1 MPRLKIGAALAVG
14 GVLAAAAWWR
24 RHPSACP
31 YSQRFWIQAP
41 HPFITRERLLD
52 ALEPHAGETIL
63 EVGPG
68 TGYYTLAVA
77 RRVAPEGVLHVLDVQ
92 REMLEHTTGRARD
105 TGIAN
110 IEPRL
115 GDAQQ
120 LPYDDAIFDA
130 AFLVTV
136 LGEIPDQDAA
146 LRELRRALRPGGR
159 VVIGELFGDPHMVG
173 ERALRR
179 RAEAAGLRF
188 EHRVGPPF
196 GFFAVLRR
204 DD

>member
-1 MPRLKIGAALAVG
+1 MSRLKVGAALAVG

-31 YSQRFWIQAP
+31 YSRRFWIQAP

-52 ALEPHAGETIL
+52 ALKPHAGETIL

-68 TGYYTLAVA
+68 TGYYTLMVA
-77 RRVAPEGVLHVLDVQ
+77 RRVANGVLHVLDAQ
-92 REMLEHTTGRARD
+92 RKMLEHTTGRAREA
-105 TGIAN
+105 GIVN
-110 IEPRL
+110 IEPRQ

-146 LRELRRALRPGGR
+146 IREPRRVLRPGGR
-159 VVIGELFGDPHMVG
+159 VVVGELFGDPHMVG

-188 EHRVGPPF
+188 ERRVGPPF

-204 DD
+204 DP

>member
-1 MPRLKIGAALAVG
+1 MRDKMPRLRIGAALVVVG
-14 GVLAAAAWWR
+14 LLGGAAWWR

-68 TGYYTLAVA
+68 TGYYTLGVA
-77 RRVAPEGVLHVLDVQ
+77 RRVAPDGVLHVLDLQ
-92 REMLEHTTGRARD
+92 REMLEHTTGRAQD
-105 TGIAN
+105 AGIAN
-110 IEPRL
+110 IEPRQ
-115 GDAQQ
+115 GDARQ
-120 LPYDDAIFDA
+120 LPYNYAIFDA

-136 LGEIPDQDAA
+136 LGEIPEQHAA
-146 LRELRRALRPGGR
+146 LRELRRILRPGGR
-159 VVIGELFGDPHMVG
+159 VVVGELFGDPHMVG

-179 RAEAAGLRF
+179 RAEAAGLR
-188 EHRVGPPF
+188 
-196 GFFAVLRR
+196 
-204 DD
+204 